1 MSRSPKYRKEVAAN
15 IASDYLNARDISA
28 ILCIPIVQ
36 GDEYP
41 QSTLL
46 RLIKELAYRIDAL
59 EGK

>member
-1 MSRSPKYRKEVAAN
+1 MSRNPKYRKEVAAN
-15 IASDYLNARDISA
+15 VASDYLNARDISA

-46 RLIKELAYRIDAL
+46 RLIKEIAYRIERL
-59 EGK
+59 ENE